1 MAGRSS
7 SSLATDI
14 AKVNTPFKLS
24 RAGTLTVAATSQKV
38 YNNAKVPLKVRGV
51 KLSVGT
57 APTGAALVVDVK
69 INGTSVYTSAGDR
82 ASVAISALAN
92 DPLTNGVPT
101 KTGDAIVVL
110 PGQYVTAEVTVI
122 GSTVA
127 GADLSVEVLIG

>member
-1 MAGRSS
+1 VAGRSS

-38 YNNAKVPLKVRGV
+38 YNNSNVPLKIRGV
-51 KLSVGT
+51 KASVGT
-57 APTGAALVVDVK
+57 APTGAALRVDVL
-69 INGTSVYTSAGDR
+69 INGTSIYAAAGDR
-82 ASVAISALAN
+82 VSIAISG
-92 DPLTNGVPT
+92 LTNVAPNGVPT

-122 GSTVA
+122 GSSVA